1 MTEASGPTSAGLLA
15 VAEAIDRP
23 ISGATLSHWRRRGL
37 LPKVRR
43 SRGGRSV
50 FVHPVGTDQQLR
62 RLLYWRER
70 SDRLAFCAVA
80 LWVEGFPIRASVV
93 RGAILESAAV
103 WQEGVEAA
111 LGAGSAAD
119 QTIDALAGEMAR
131 KRSNAP
137 IPHLSRMRLVDRERA
152 YGYLFAVMLGPDE
165 QMNARSGDLKHLE
178 RLLGLRRGHGG
189 GIADEFSLKEADGFG
204 TRLRKPAARSIII
217 RATNVELEFARR
229 LIGMTVEWLPRLA
242 EALFADQA
250 VKSLDLTALV
260 QNWLADPPAE
270 VMALM
275 AIDILVTL
283 DERQPS
289 DADLR
294 TAVGSLSP
302 SAVTEEFS
310 SMLAEIGAAGIDR

>member
-37 LPKVRR
+37 LPNVRR

-80 LWVEGFPIRASVV
+80 LWVEGF
-93 RGAILESAAV
+93 
-103 WQEGVEAA
+103 
-111 LGAGSAAD
+111 
-119 QTIDALAGEMAR
+119 
-131 KRSNAP
+131 
-137 IPHLSRMRLVDRERA
+137 
-152 YGYLFAVMLGPDE
+152 
-165 QMNARSGDLKHLE
+165 LE

-229 LIGMTVEWLPRLA
+229 LIGMTVEWLPRRA
-242 EALFADQA
+242 EA
-250 VKSLDLTALV
+250 
-260 QNWLADPPAE
+260 
-270 VMALM
+270 
-275 AIDILVTL
+275 I
-283 DERQPS
+283 RPS
-289 DADLR
+289 NRSTSRPSPR
-294 TAVGSLSP
+294 TG
-302 SAVTEEFS
+302 
-310 SMLAEIGAAGIDR
+310 

>member
-15 VAEAIDRP
+15 VAEAINHP

-43 SRGGRSV
+43 ARGGRSV

-62 RLLYWRER
+62 QLLYWRER
-70 SDRLAFCAVA
+70 SDRLAYCAVA
-80 LWVEGFPIRASVV
+80 LWVEGFPIQASVV
-93 RGAILESAAV
+93 RGAVLESAAV
-103 WQEGVEAA
+103 WQEGVEEA

-152 YGYLFAVMLGPDE
+152 YGYLFAVMFGLDE

-250 VKSLDLTALV
+250 VKSLDLAALA

-275 AIDILVTL
+275 AVDILVTL
-283 DERQPS
+283 DERQPTV
-289 DADLR
+289 ADLR

-302 SAVTEEFS
+302 SAVTEEFN
-310 SMLAEIGAAGIDR
+310 SMLAELGAGPG